1 MALMTRGLSVV
12 VLVAALQVRAAP
24 EALRPTAE
32 VMKDLLAIEA
42 AGYHADK
49 VDRVRMDLTAKAR
62 AKPTECMPRV
72 YVAWLTLP
80 TDDSWNQLKALA
92 PIFVENPWVHY
103 GMGRVY
109 VKWKMADQARNELN
123 QVLKRDPKFYPA
135 LTSLGDLAAQRDEAS
150 EAEAFYRQALA
161 IASDDPLAL
170 TGLGQLLLKQGK
182 KDQAMELLKTSTRAY
197 PEQPGALAAL
207 VPLLVDAKDPAAIE
221 AAQAVCELRPKDA
234 AARRQLGELRF
245 AAGDLAGAA
254 KEFERLSRLGALDA
268 ALQTRLASIYKTVG
282 NVDEEERVEQALA
295 AQEPTSTVHNLRL
308 AELRLARHDLEGAEA
323 QYLEVLARDP
333 KNLVAQLAL
342 VKFKLEAGLEFEAV
356 ERLRAAKALDPT
368 NAEIG
373 TQLETLENS
382 FKLGNHQLKGNVNG
396 INWAVIAT
404 LDKLYTERKAARPAL
419 AGKIKIRVHIS
430 DEGRATAVDVLEDTV
445 KDPVLVGHVY
455 FRFRDAEYYE
465 RKKVEPVVEFELG
478 GAKKGK

>member
-1 MALMTRGLSVV
+1 MTRGISVV

-42 AGYHADK
+42 VGYHADQ

-62 AKPTECMPRV
+62 AKPAECMPRV

-92 PIFVENPWVHY
+92 PIFPDNPWVHY

-123 QVLKRDPKFYPA
+123 QVLKRDPKFFPA
-135 LTSLGDLAAQRDEAS
+135 LASLGDLASQRDELP
-150 EAEAFYRQALA
+150 EAEAFYRQALV
-161 IASDDPLAL
+161 IAPDDPLAL
-170 TGLGQLLLKQGK
+170 TGLGLVLLKQGK
-182 KDQAMELLKTSTRAY
+182 KDQAREALKTSTHAY
-197 PEQPGALAAL
+197 PEQPAALVAL
-207 VPLLVDAKDPAAIE
+207 VPLLVDSKDAASVE

-234 AARRQLGELRF
+234 VARRQLADLKF

-254 KEFERLSRLGALDA
+254 KEFEKLSRLGGSDA
-268 ALQTRLASIYKTVG
+268 AVLAQLAGIYKTLG
-282 NVDEEERVEQALA
+282 NADEEERIEQNLA
-295 AQEPTSTVHNLRL
+295 ALEPTSTQHNLRL
-308 AELRLARHDLEGAEA
+308 ADLHRAKKDLEGTEA

-333 KNLVAQLAL
+333 KHVGAQLAL
-342 VKFKLEAGLEFEAV
+342 ARLKTDAGLDYEAV
-356 ERLRAAKALDPT
+356 ERLRAAKAADPANT
-368 NAEIG
+368 EVA
-373 TQLETLENS
+373 TQLEALEAS

-396 INWAVIAT
+396 INWAIIAT
-404 LDKLYTERKAARPAL
+404 LDKLFTERKASKPSL
-419 AGKIKIRVHIS
+419 AGKIKVRVHIS
-430 DEGRATAVDVLEDTV
+430 DDGRATAVDVLEDTV
-445 KDPVLVGHVY
+445 KDPLLVGHVY
-455 FRFRDAEYYE
+455 FKFRDAEYYE